1 MTCDT
6 DFDLATL
13 DVAAGAERGAVLTLL
28 HPVSR
33 EPLSVRIWLQGTD
46 APAYRAAVRQ
56 QIDQQIADGKA
67 DLTAVEMEER
77 HIQRL
82 AAITLKWEHV
92 KYRGKDLDCTTGN
105 VERLYREQVW
115 VREQVTR
122 FTEDRSRFLGG

>member
-1 MTCDT
+1 MICET

-33 EPLSVRIWLQGTD
+33 EQLPVRIWLQGTD
-46 APAYRAAVRQ
+46 APAYRAVVRR

-67 DLTAVEMEER
+67 DLSAAELEER

-82 AAITLKWEHV
+82 AAITLKWEQV
-92 KYRGKDLDCTTGN
+92 KYRGKNLDCTAGN
-105 VERLYREQVW
+105 AERLYREQVW

-122 FTEDRSRFLGG
+122 FTEDRSRFLDG